1 MRANKGE
8 RRLQIALLLA
18 LALALAGCKVQQ
30 PGRVET
36 AFAEGFKRTVSVGGK
51 KNVNPLPAT
60 AENIKAGQQNF
71 SHYCMVARAGRTEYG
86 GTICN
91 SDVTARAR
99 TQLRR
104 RAAVLRWAAEVGHRQ
119 RNFPVGYARFQ
130 GHPER
135 G

>member
-71 SHYCMVARAGRTEYG
+71 SHYCLVCHGLDGQNTG
-86 GTICN
+86 GAICN
-91 SDVTARAR
+91 SDVTARA
-99 TQLRR
+99 
-104 RAAVLRWAAEVGHRQ
+104 
-119 RNFPVGYARFQ
+119 
-130 GHPER
+130 
-135 G
+135 